1 MFFLFC
7 VLKMHLKKFR
17 HFSGTFLAIAIKV
30 AADNILAKCW
40 RILNG
45 SRIESFI
52 WGSGKLFFIGFQVQK
67 QAGSSGGYGHLEN
80 LPYIIK
86 IMTPAE
92 KSNSSPMCTI
102 FFSSLSPGSR

>member
-1 MFFLFC
+1 
-7 VLKMHLKKFR
+7 MHFKKFC

-30 AADNILAKCW
+30 AADNILAKWW

-45 SRIESFI
+45 LSRIESFI
-52 WGSGKLFFIGFQVQK
+52 WGSRKLFFIGFQVQK

-86 IMTPAE
+86 IKTPAK
-92 KSNSSPMCTI
+92 KSNSSPICTI
-102 FFSSLSPGSR
+102 FFLLTVTWLWVNLQLKVV